1 MIYSKDLNIL
11 VGASMTDYS
20 VILNDYQRDEL
31 DLTLPIGEY
40 IYVGLYKP
48 FNRLYLE
55 FLEPSE
61 VADASMSLEIY
72 NGQIWQPVDNFLDET
87 INGTR
92 SGFVSWKKR
101 NGWGPST
108 IQNDNLYWV
117 RFSFSQDFTAK
128 IRAINIL
135 FSNDND
141 LRSELQS
148 LDKYL
153 AQGQKSFAPSHQ
165 TVRDDIIQTLRNK
178 GKIKYPHHENS
189 NNNCGHCSTENIT
202 KWDLLD
208 IDEVKVASKY
218 FVLEKIFWQ
227 ASAAPNDKFS
237 ERQKQSKIMAEKSFD
252 LLYLSLDENNTGKE
266 DGQMTKLQTIEVIR
280 I

>member
-1 MIYSKDLNIL
+1 MIYPKDLNIL
-11 VGASMTDYS
+11 IGASFTDYS
-20 VILNDYQRDEL
+20 VILNNYQRDEL
-31 DLTLPIGEY
+31 NLTLPVGEF
-40 IYVGLYKP
+40 IHVGLYKP
-48 FNRLYLE
+48 FNRLYWE
-55 FLEPSE
+55 FVEPSSE
-61 VADASMSLEIY
+61 PTALMSLEIY
-72 NGQIWQPVDNFLDET
+72 NGEIWQPVDNFLDET

-92 SGFVSWKKR
+92 SGFISWKKR

-117 RFSFSQDFTAK
+117 RFSFSEEFTAN

-135 FSNDND
+135 FSDDND
-141 LRSELQS
+141 LRMELQS

-178 GKIKYPHHENS
+178 GKIKYGKGCCAS
-189 NNNCGHCSTENIT
+189 LENIT

-208 IDEVKVASKY
+208 IDEVKIASKY

-237 ERQKQSKIMAEKSFD
+237 ERQKQSKSHAEKSFD
-252 LLYLSLDENNTGKE
+252 LLYLSLDENDTGKE
-266 DGQMTKLQTIEVIR
+266 DGQMTRLQTIEIER

>member
-1 MIYSKDLNIL
+1 MIYPNDLNIL
-11 VGASMTDYS
+11 IGASMTDYS
-20 VILNDYQRDEL
+20 IILNDYQRDEL
-31 DLTLPIGEY
+31 TLVLPVGEF

-48 FNRLYLE
+48 FNTLYWE
-55 FLEPSE
+55 FIEPSSE
-61 VADASMSLEIY
+61 TTTLMNLEIY
-72 NGQIWQPVDNFLDET
+72 NGEIWQAVDNFLDET

-92 SGFVSWKKR
+92 SGFIGWKKR

-117 RFSFSQDFTAK
+117 RFSFTEEFSAK

-135 FSNDND
+135 FSDDND
-141 LRSELQS
+141 LRGELQS

-165 TVRDDIIQTLRNK
+165 SVRNDIVQTLRNK
-178 GKIKYPHHENS
+178 GKIKY
-189 NNNCGHCSTENIT
+189 GKGCSSLEKIT

-208 IDEVKVASKY
+208 IDEVKTASKY

-227 ASAAPNDKFS
+227 ASSAPNDKFS
-237 ERQKQSKIMAEKSFD
+237 ERQNQSKGMAEKAFD
-252 LLYLSLDENNTGKE
+252 LLYLSLDENNSGKE
-266 DGQMTKLQTIEVIR
+266 SGQMNRPQIIEVTR